1 VIGKSLIATLK
12 STAIKLTQLYYPS
25 HPQLHNS
32 TVAMRDHDRNNISS
46 GSFQVSTADCSA
58 AYSLSLLATEKKKPY
73 HNSKTPIIFHT
84 DLGQQM
90 LTWFNSHKNVCHQ
103 MPECLTLK

>member
-12 STAIKLTQLYYPS
+12 SKAIKLTQLYYPS

-58 AYSLSLLATEKKKPY
+58 AYSLGLLATEKKKSY
-73 HNSKTPIIFHT
+73 HNSETPIST
-84 DLGQQM
+84 NANLVQ
-90 LTWFNSHKNVCHQ
+90 
-103 MPECLTLK
+103 